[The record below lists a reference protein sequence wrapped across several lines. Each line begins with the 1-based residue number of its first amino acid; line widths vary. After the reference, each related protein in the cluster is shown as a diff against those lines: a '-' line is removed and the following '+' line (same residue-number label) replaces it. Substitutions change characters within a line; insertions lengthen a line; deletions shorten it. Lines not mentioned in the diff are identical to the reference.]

1 MYNINKHKIFKDNKL
16 NIIISIATFPCLS
29 LQQIVLC
36 VYIFLDYGKYVVK
49 QLMSFYIYL
58 LVSRYLKSYSNILV
72 MLTGVVVNVL
82 VDFSSSVEKT
92 NL

>member
-1 MYNINKHKIFKDNKL
+1 MYNINKYKIFKDSKL
-16 NIIISIATFPCLS
+16 NIIISIATFPYLS

-36 VYIFLDYGKYVVK
+36 IYVFLDYGKYVVK
-49 QLMSFYIYL
+49 QLKLFYICL

-72 MLTGVVVNVL
+72 MLTGVVMNVL
-82 VDFSSSVEKT
+82 VGFSSSVEKT